1 MNDLQISD
9 ILSKEDIRALRTP
22 SNTRAMS
29 ILVTNWLLIALA
41 FSLFIVWSNPLT
53 FIAGTILLGGR
64 QLGLGVILHDC
75 SHNSFLSSLKLN
87 NMVGHYLCGAPMNI
101 SVHDY
106 RSYHMKH
113 HRYAGTDKDP
123 DIIFVDKYPVPQD
136 SLKRKLIRDI
146 TGRTGVRDTLLKLKN
161 FELAKSYP
169 WLIFHALLITL
180 LFSIGVPLAYL
191 MWWAAELT
199 VYPLVVRLRQIGE
212 HGVATDRSDLDPRM
226 NTGTTLP
233 SWWERLLIAPNHVYY
248 HVEHHQYANI
258 PPYNLHKL
266 HTLLVERCY
275 YDDYDCV
282 ANGFAD
288 VLRRAVQPRDAH
300 A

>member
-169 WLIFHALLITL
+169 LADIPCFVDYATIFYRRTL
-180 LFSIGVPLAYL
+180 SLSNVVGCRINGLPLSGS
-191 MWWAAELT
+191 LT
-199 VYPLVVRLRQIGE
+199 
-212 HGVATDRSDLDPRM
+212 SD
-226 NTGTTLP
+226 
-233 SWWERLLIAPNHVYY
+233 W
-248 HVEHHQYANI
+248 
-258 PPYNLHKL
+258 
-266 HTLLVERCY
+266 
-275 YDDYDCV
+275 
-282 ANGFAD
+282 
-288 VLRRAVQPRDAH
+288 
-300 A
+300 